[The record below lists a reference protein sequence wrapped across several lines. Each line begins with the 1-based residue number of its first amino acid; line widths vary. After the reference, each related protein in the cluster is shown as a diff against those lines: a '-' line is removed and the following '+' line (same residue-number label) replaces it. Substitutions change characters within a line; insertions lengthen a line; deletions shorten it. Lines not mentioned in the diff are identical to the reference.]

1 MNLNEARLKG
11 EVLDKKIEQAL
22 RDHHGTDKAKIIELT
37 KQNAI
42 LEFNLSK
49 ISQKYTQLEEQERML
64 RTAYHQVEP
73 EYAERVSELTERV
86 VKLQNWKRE
95 ALYNLRFMF
104 HKLRESVGVKKYE
117 NLVHEFSI
125 LKEKMEHF
133 MVK

>member
-1 MNLNEARLKG
+1 
-11 EVLDKKIEQAL
+11 
-22 RDHHGTDKAKIIELT
+22 
-37 KQNAI
+37 
-42 LEFNLSK
+42 
-49 ISQKYTQLEEQERML
+49 ML